1 MPDIKLIHCDLMVI
15 GSGMAGMAASLF
27 AAQRGI
33 NTVQVGITGEINF
46 ASGLLDLLGVHPI
59 RQGVQWT
66 DPWDGIKQL
75 TVDEANHPY
84 AHIELEHIRHAMKE
98 FMGFL
103 DDAGLPYQTNGER
116 NSQVVTPV
124 GTLKTTYGVPKSM
137 AAGVSALAD
146 QMPTLLMDFIG
157 LKGFSAR
164 QMIETLGSRWPTLKQ
179 ARIAFPGSQGEVF
192 TEHAARAMDTQPT
205 RQALVDAVLPHLG
218 AAKTVGF
225 PAVLGM
231 YRTEEVRLHLETA
244 LGLPVFEIP
253 TMVPA
258 VTGLRL
264 REAFERRLVQI
275 GVSAFY
281 QQKVLR
287 ADVTQDDEFEF
298 IVGQQAPA
306 LRISAKKAI
315 LATGRF
321 FGKGLQ
327 ADRHAIRETLFDLPV
342 VQPEDRRKWHHKDLL
357 HADGHPINRAG
368 LDVDERFRPLDK
380 DRRVIHHNLHAIGS
394 ILAHQDWIRQKCG
407 SGLSIATAFAAVNAS
422 GLKTPENAGTIGTAG
437 HH

>member
-1 MPDIKLIHCDLMVI
+1 MSDLKSIHCDLIVI
-15 GSGMAGMAASLF
+15 GSGMAGMAATLF

-59 RQGVQWT
+59 GKGVRWT
-66 DPWDGIKQL
+66 NPWDGIKQL
-75 TVDEANHPY
+75 ATDEPDHPY
-84 AHIELEHIRHAMKE
+84 AHIELKHIRHAMEK

-103 DDAGLPYQTNGER
+103 EDAGLPYQTNGEN

-124 GTLKTTYGVPKSM
+124 GTLKTTYAVPKSM
-137 AAGVSALAD
+137 AAGVRSLAD
-146 QMPTLLMDFIG
+146 QAPTLLVDFIG

-164 QMIETLGSRWPTLKQ
+164 QMIETLGSRWPTLKHV
-179 ARIAFPGSQGEVF
+179 RIAFPGTQGEVF
-192 TEHAARAMDTQPT
+192 TEHAARAMDTQPA
-205 RQALVDAVLPHLG
+205 RQALADAVLPHLG
-218 AAKTVGF
+218 GAKAVGF

-231 YRTEEVRLHLETA
+231 YRTEEVRADLEAA

-264 REAFERRLVQI
+264 REAFERHLPKM
-275 GVSAFY
+275 GVNAYY

-287 ADVTQDDEFEF
+287 ADVMPDDEFEF
-298 IVGQQAPA
+298 IVGQPSPV

-327 ADRHAIRETLFDLPV
+327 ANRHAIRETLFDLPV
-342 VQPEDRRKWHHKDLL
+342 VQPEDRRQWHHKDLL

-368 LDVDERFRPLDK
+368 LAVDKYFRPTDK
-380 DRRVIHHNLHAIGS
+380 KQRVIHNNLHAIGS

-407 SGLSIATAFAAVNAS
+407 SGLSISTAFSAVS
-422 GLKTPENAGTIGTAG
+422 STLLEEAGS
-437 HH
+437 